1 MNEKTQYDNLNNV
14 LELGTQIIV
23 QVQFDH
29 RSFKDEI
36 SMDIM
41 GRFSMVKKHKSKDE
55 QNNFEVGRTGM
66 SRGAAAG

>member
-1 MNEKTQYDNLNNV
+1 MQNYANYSQL
-14 LELGTQIIV
+14 
-23 QVQFDH
+23 QFDPS
-29 RSFKDEI
+29 SFKFKT

-41 GRFSMVKKHKSKDE
+41 DRFSMVKEHTSKDE